1 MLAELE
7 GVGDVADELGVVE
20 QEVHRVLH
28 ALDPDRQ
35 RDVVVPAQER
45 QPQLP
50 AMCTGWF
57 NLETDHLLRS
67 KSLPRPKIGQDCDRK
82 RALRQFWNRT
92 Y

>member
-20 QEVHRVLH
+20 EEVHGVLH

-35 RDVVVPAQER
+35 RDVVVTAQER

-50 AMCTGWF
+50 AMCMGWF
-57 NLETDHLLRS
+57 NLGTD
-67 KSLPRPKIGQDCDRK
+67 
-82 RALRQFWNRT
+82 QFIAFAQIEEFVKACMR
-92 Y
+92 